1 MKESQIERTNRW
13 LPDENRQINEGPCG
27 TDFQLKVS
35 ESQVLVAACGKYFTN
50 QGSNLRPLHWEYG
63 ILATGPPGMSQVL
76 ASLSNPPLY
85 RTPFSPQ
92 ALHSYSSN
100 TRTLVNDST

>member
-35 ESQVLVAACGKYFTN
+35 ESQVWKAVWGIRLYI
-50 QGSNLRPLHWEYG
+50 GSLYG
-63 ILATGPPGMSQVL
+63 NGG
-76 ASLSNPPLY
+76 
-85 RTPFSPQ
+85 
-92 ALHSYSSN
+92 
-100 TRTLVNDST
+100 